1 VKSNNAFIFRR
12 RFFIIIIIFVS
23 LFSSLV
29 LLSTK
34 KWRFEREAVQ
44 QVLEWFFVFF
54 PFFLTSVQFC
64 FLAFGFFLFLFSIVS
79 YFVPHPPHFTFLA
92 CDLRMCIDFAL
103 GSDFFR
109 AANPSRIFLV
119 ISRCRERERERAQKV
134 SVCRGRAKISAGPS
148 PRVFVHF
155 LR

>member
-1 VKSNNAFIFRR
+1 MHLYSVGAFLLSLSFLFLSSLLSFYLVLRNGVLKGR
-12 RFFIIIIIFVS
+12 RFSKYWNGF
-23 LFSSLV
+23 LF
-29 LLSTK
+29 
-34 KWRFEREAVQ
+34 
-44 QVLEWFFVFF
+44 FF

>member
-1 VKSNNAFIFRR
+1 MKSNNAFILRR
-12 RFFIIIIIFVS
+12 RFLLS
-23 LFSSLV
+23 LSFFFLSSLV

-34 KWRFEREAVQ
+34 KWRFEREGGSASIGMV
-44 QVLEWFFVFF
+44 FFFF

-64 FLAFGFFLFLFSIVS
+64 FLAFGFFLFLFSFVS
-79 YFVPHPPHFTFLA
+79 YFVPHLPHFTFFA
-92 CDLRMCIDFAL
+92 RDLHMCIDFAL
-103 GSDFFR
+103 GFKFFR

-119 ISRCRERERERAQKV
+119 ISRCRERERAQKV